1 MAAKLNELFSEFL
14 DGLQPRRRRQ
24 RFKFFLQPLEI
35 ISVRFTDHQ
44 IILTPTQDCLKRLS
58 KKAKDKEA
66 ITFFLY
72 YLHDRY
78 CYELLVKTQG
88 FKEVLYNDEI
98 VLFYNDPAKFQ
109 EKKDYLSRY
118 CFVKP

>member
-1 MAAKLNELFSEFL
+1 MNFFLSFLMAFNQEDADKDSN
-14 DGLQPRRRRQ
+14 
-24 RFKFFLQPLEI
+24 FFLQPLEI